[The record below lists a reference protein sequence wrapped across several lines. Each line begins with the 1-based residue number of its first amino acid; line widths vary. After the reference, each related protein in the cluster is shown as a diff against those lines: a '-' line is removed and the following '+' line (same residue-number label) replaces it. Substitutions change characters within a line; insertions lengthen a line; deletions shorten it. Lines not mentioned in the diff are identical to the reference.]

1 MRRVLAS
8 ILTII
13 VISTF
18 LLIVPA
24 SAQTGPTIDHLE
36 IALWPEFDRLAVLVI
51 YRITLAEDTPLP
63 TQVSLPIPTEVGEPH
78 AVAWQDT
85 DGELLVATYERE
97 VSGEWAIITLE
108 TEGRLAQLEFYQD
121 LNFDG
126 SERSYHFSWPGGYS
140 AGLLTYEIQ
149 QPAGAGDMR
158 VDPLSTSSNPGA
170 FGLNHLRA
178 NLGPL
183 LPTSGFSIEFSYSK
197 SNDTL
202 SVDTVAP
209 IPTSPSV
216 TPTGGTPDLAEFLP
230 WIFSGAGGLLILV
243 AAFLFIRYRSD
254 KERVKQRPKPQKQRR
269 QPAGKEPAEME
280 ASPVFCHNCGSK
292 ASASDFYCRR
302 CGTQLRK

>member
-1 MRRVLAS
+1 MRRVQAS

-13 VISTF
+13 IFSAF

-24 SAQTGPTIDHLE
+24 FAQTGPTIEQLE
-36 IALWPEFDRLAVLVI
+36 IALWPEFDRPAVLVI

-63 TQVSLPIPTEVGEPH
+63 TQVSLPIPAEVGEPH

-85 DGELLVATYERE
+85 EAGLLVAPYERD
-97 VSGEWAIITLE
+97 VSGDWAIITLE

-126 SERSYHFSWPGGYS
+126 SERSYRFTWPGGYS
-140 AGLLTYEIQ
+140 AELLTYEIQ

-158 VDPLSTSSNPGA
+158 VDPLSTSSDPGS

-183 LPTSGFSIEFSYSK
+183 LPTSEFSIEFSYSK
-197 SNDTL
+197 SSDTL
-202 SVDTVAP
+202 SVDAVAP

-230 WIFSGAGGLLILV
+230 WIFGGAGGLLILV

-254 KERVKQRPKPQKQRR
+254 RDRVKESRKPRKRRR
-269 QPAGKEPAEME
+269 QPAEKEPAEME
-280 ASPVFCHNCGSK
+280 ASPFFCHNCGSK

-302 CGTQLRK
+302 CGRQLRR

>member
-1 MRRVLAS
+1 MRRVPAS

-13 VISTF
+13 ILSTF

-24 SAQTGPTIDHLE
+24 AAQTGPTIDQLE
-36 IALWPEFDRLAVLVI
+36 IALWPEFDRPAVLVI

-63 TQVSLPIPTEVGEPH
+63 TLVSLPIPAEAGEPH
-78 AVAWQDT
+78 AVAWQDIN
-85 DGELLVATYERE
+85 GELLVAAYERE
-97 VSGEWAIITLE
+97 VSGDWAIITLE

-121 LNFDG
+121 LNFNG
-126 SERSYHFSWPGGYS
+126 SERSFRFSWPGGYS
-140 AGLLTYEIQ
+140 AEMLTYELQ
-149 QPAGAGDMR
+149 QPFGAINLL
-158 VDPLSTSSNPGA
+158 VDPLSTSSNPGS

-183 LPTSGFSIEFSYSK
+183 LPTSEFSIEFSYSK

-202 SVDTVAP
+202 SVDAVAP
-209 IPTSPSV
+209 IPASPSV

-230 WIFSGAGGLLILV
+230 WIFGGAGGLLILV
-243 AAFLFIRYRSD
+243 AAFLFIRYRRD
-254 KERVKQRPKPQKQRR
+254 QERVKQSRRSRRQKR
-269 QPAGKEPAEME
+269 QPAEKEPAEME

-302 CGTQLRK
+302 CGTQLRR

>member
-1 MRRVLAS
+1 MRRVQTS
-8 ILTII
+8 IITII
-13 VISTF
+13 ILSTI

-24 SAQTGPTIDHLE
+24 SAQTGPTIDQLE
-36 IALWPEFDRLAVLVI
+36 IALWPEFDRPAVLVI

-63 TQVSLPIPTEVGEPH
+63 TLVSLPIPAEAGEPH

-85 DGELLVATYERE
+85 DGELLVAAYERE
-97 VSGEWAIITLE
+97 VSGDWAIITLE

-140 AGLLTYEIQ
+140 AELLTYEIQ
-149 QPAGAGDMR
+149 QPVGAINLL
-158 VDPLSTSSNPGA
+158 VDPLSTSSNPGS

-183 LPTSGFSIEFSYSK
+183 LPTSEFSIEISYSK

-202 SVDTVAP
+202 SVDAVAP

-230 WIFSGAGGLLILV
+230 WIFGGAGGLLILV

-254 KERVKQRPKPQKQRR
+254 RDRVKESRRPRKRRR
-269 QPAGKEPAEME
+269 QPAEKEPAEME
-280 ASPVFCHNCGSK
+280 ASPIFCHSCGSK
-292 ASASDFYCRR
+292 ASASDYYCRK
-302 CGTQLRK
+302 CGTQLRR